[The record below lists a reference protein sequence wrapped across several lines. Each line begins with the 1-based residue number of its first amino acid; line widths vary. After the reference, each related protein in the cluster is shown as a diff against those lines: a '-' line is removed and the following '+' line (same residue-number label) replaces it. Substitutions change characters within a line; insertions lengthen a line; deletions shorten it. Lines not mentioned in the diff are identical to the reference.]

1 MKLKINDTEVEVEDG
16 SSVFQACVAAGVE
29 VPHFCYHDKLSVAG
43 NCRMCLVELENAPK
57 PIASCAFPAADG
69 MVVRTNTPAV
79 EAAREGVMEFLL
91 INHPLDCPI
100 CDQGGECD
108 LQDQS
113 LGYGRGT
120 SRFADNKRA
129 MPEQYLG
136 PLIKTFM
143 TRCIHCT
150 RCVRFAT
157 EIAGVEDLG
166 LINRGE
172 QAEITTMG
180 RALDTEF
187 AGCLVD
193 VCPVGA
199 LTSAPYSFAARPW
212 ELNHA
217 QSVDVTDAVGSNIRV
232 DSRGRQVLRVLPR
245 LHEEVNED
253 WIHDKARHA
262 IDGLIRQ
269 RLDRPYLRGADGRL
283 SETTWEIALAVLAER
298 MASVAPERMAAIAGN
313 LADCDSLYALK
324 SLFAARG
331 CDNLDCRQEGGSL
344 GSGDLVAPV
353 AWLFNA
359 TIVGIEQADA
369 VLLVG
374 CNPRDEGALVNARLR
389 KRFLQGVQG
398 GVLPIGR
405 IGTPADLTYAVEPLG
420 ETPEALEHLLAGQ
433 GFAEA
438 LKGANKP
445 LIMVGAGTAARS
457 DGKAL
462 WEGLQRLSEQVGAV
476 GQTPDWNG
484 FSVLH
489 SAASRVGGLMLGFVP
504 TQEGNGGKGGKGT
517 AEIVQAAQTGELD
530 LLWLLGADE
539 LGKSAYES
547 LAKTFVVYQGHHG
560 DAGASHADLVLP
572 AAAWPEKEGIY
583 VNTEGR
589 VQRANRAI
597 FPPGE
602 AREDWK
608 IIRALS
614 GALAKESD
622 GGAVLPFDNLAE
634 LRQKLFADYP
644 VLAELDKPQ
653 KADWSEWQSTKG
665 QGVKGQGTKGQG
677 TKDSLKFSSEAF
689 APIVPDFYRTD
700 SISRVSETM
709 ARCSAVRKAARNGS
723 AEQIFPQMGS
733 PLFDLASQEGLSA
746 QEASQEAAKEVPQEF
761 EAS

>member
-1 MKLKINDTEVEVEDG
+1 MKLKINDIEVEVEDG

-69 MVVRTNTPAV
+69 MVVRTDTPSV

-172 QAEITTMG
+172 EAEITTMG

-217 QSVDVTDAVGSNIRV
+217 QSVDVSDGVGSNIRV

-262 IDGLIRQ
+262 IDGLVRQ
-269 RLDRPYLRGADGRL
+269 RLDRPYLRTPNGKL
-283 SETTWEIALAVLAER
+283 TETNWDTALTILAER
-298 MASVAPERMAAIAGN
+298 MASCEAERMAALAGN

-331 CDNLDCRQEGGSL
+331 CQNIDCRQEGGEL
-344 GSGDLVAPV
+344 GSGDLSAPV
-353 AWLFNA
+353 AWLFNS
-359 TIVGIEQADA
+359 TIAGIEEADA
-369 VLLVG
+369 VLLIG
-374 CNPRDEGALVNARLR
+374 CNPRDEGALINARLR

-398 GVLPIGR
+398 GVLPIAQ
-405 IGTPADLTYAVEPLG
+405 IGAEADLTYAVESLG
-420 ETPEALEHLLAGQ
+420 NSPQALEQLLAGT
-433 GFAEA
+433 GFAEVLA
-438 LKGANKP
+438 GADKP
-445 LIMVGAGTAARS
+445 LIIVGAGSAARP

-462 WEGLQRLSEQVGAV
+462 WEGLRRLSEQVGAV
-476 GQTPDWNG
+476 GQSTWNG
-484 FSVLH
+484 FNVLH
-489 SAASRVGGLMLGFVP
+489 SAASRVGGLLMGFVP
-504 TQEGNGGKGGKGT
+504 TQGGNGGKGGKGT
-517 AEIVQAAQTGELD
+517 AEIIQAAEAGELD
-530 LLWLLGADE
+530 ILWLLGADE
-539 LGKSAYES
+539 LGNSAPDENSRENPYEK
-547 LAKTFVVYQGHHG
+547 LGKTFVVYQGHHG
-560 DAGASHADLVLP
+560 DLGASHADLVLP
-572 AAAWPEKEGIY
+572 AAAWPEKEGLY

-589 VQRANRAI
+589 VQTANRAI

-608 IIRALS
+608 IIRAVS
-614 GALAKESD
+614 GALAKQS
-622 GGAVLPFDNLAE
+622 GGGVVLPFDTLPQ
-634 LRQKLFADYP
+634 LRQKLFADHP

-653 KADWSEWQSTKG
+653 KAEWSQWHATQSE
-665 QGVKGQGTKGQG
+665 
-677 TKDSLKFSSEAF
+677 LNFSQEAF
-689 APIVPDFYRTD
+689 TPIVPDFYRTD

-709 ARCSAVRKAARNGS
+709 ARCSAVRQAARSGS
-723 AEQIFPQMGS
+723 AEQIFPQTGS
-733 PLFDLASQEGLSA
+733 PLFDLAPQEGLSP
-746 QEASQEAAKEVPQEF
+746 QEVEAS
-761 EAS
+761 

>member
-1 MKLKINDTEVEVEDG
+1 MKLTINGVEVEVPDG

-57 PIASCAFPAADG
+57 PIASCAFPAGEG
-69 MVVRTNTPAV
+69 MVVRTDTPMVA
-79 EAAREGVMEFLL
+79 AAREGVMEFLL

-172 QAEITTMG
+172 HAEITTMG

-217 QSVDVTDAVGSNIRV
+217 QSVDVSDAVGSNIRV

-245 LHEEVNED
+245 LHEEINED

-262 IDGLIRQ
+262 IDGLVRQ
-269 RLDRPYLRGADGRL
+269 RLDRPYVRGADGRL
-283 SETTWEIALAVLAER
+283 AETSWENALAVLAER
-298 MASVAPERMAAIAGN
+298 FAATAPERMASIAGN

-324 SLFAARG
+324 SLFQGRG
-331 CDNLDCRQEGGSL
+331 CNNLDCRQEGGDL
-344 GSGDLVAPV
+344 GSGALSASV
-353 AWLFNA
+353 AWLFNS
-359 TIVGIEQADA
+359 TIAGIEEADA

-389 KRFLQGVQG
+389 KRFLQGGSG
-398 GVLPIGR
+398 GVLPVARVGAA
-405 IGTPADLTYAVEPLG
+405 ADLTYAVEDLG
-420 ETPEALEHLLAGQ
+420 ASPQVLEQLLAGE
-433 GFAEA
+433 GFAKTLAQAERPLIVVAAGQAGRADGSAVWEA
-438 LKGANKP
+438 L
-445 LIMVGAGTAARS
+445 R
-457 DGKAL
+457 
-462 WEGLQRLSEQVGAV
+462 RLAVQVGAF
-476 GQTPDWNG
+476 GQDEGQGEWNG
-484 FSVLH
+484 FNVLH
-489 SAASRVGGLMLGFVP
+489 SAASRVGGLLLGFVP
-504 TQEGNGGKGGKGT
+504 TEGGKGT
-517 AEIVQAAQTGELD
+517 QEILHSASAGELD

-539 LGKSAYES
+539 LGESAYQN
-547 LAKTFVVYQGHHG
+547 LGKTFVVYQGHHG
-560 DAGASHADLVLP
+560 DIGASHADLILP
-572 AAAWPEKEGIY
+572 AAAWSEKEGLY

-589 VQRANRAI
+589 TQRAERAI

-608 IIRALS
+608 IVRAVS
-614 GALAKESD
+614 GAVANESA
-622 GGAVLPFDNLAE
+622 GGAPLPFDSLAQ
-634 LRQKLFADYP
+634 LRQKLFAEHP
-644 VLAELDKPQ
+644 VFAALDQPLQ
-653 KADWSEWQSTKG
+653 AKAGEWQ
-665 QGVKGQGTKGQG
+665 GTEGG
-677 TKDSLKFSSEAF
+677 LDLSPEPF
-689 APIVPDFYRTD
+689 APVVADFYRTD

-709 ARCSAVRKAARNGS
+709 ARCSAVRQAARSGE
-723 AEQIFPQMGS
+723 AERIVPQEGS
-733 PLFDLASQEGLSA
+733 PLFALATPQA
-746 QEASQEAAKEVPQEF
+746 VEAG
-761 EAS
+761 